1 VSVLL
6 RFVVPGEPV
15 AWQRT
20 RINRSGYHFTAEKTR
35 TAQATIAEA
44 GGLAFR
50 AAFGLHPLLDEPLS
64 LSIVAFCGTKAKRAH
79 GRYRTTRPDLDN
91 YVKTVMDALN
101 GVIWLDDARIV
112 HIDARKVWAEEP
124 RLSIVVCE
132 PIDYGKVDHGK
143 ETRAVTART
152 ENELLP
158 LSTKGGGIRLF

>member
-1 VSVLL
+1 
-6 RFVVPGEPV
+6 
-15 AWQRT
+15 
-20 RINRSGYHFTAEKTR
+20 
-35 TAQATIAEA
+35 
-44 GGLAFR
+44 
-50 AAFGLHPLLDEPLS
+50 
-64 LSIVAFCGTKAKRAH
+64 
-79 GRYRTTRPDLDN
+79 
-91 YVKTVMDALN
+91 MDALN